1 MKTTHIQNPIIT
13 ALLSVLFFT
22 ATPAWSQAIDTRI
35 GKFDLE
41 LGVPTKASAEKLFDD
56 MDFQRACQAYLW
68 ALPSVGF
75 EYVLREQRNVLGAK
89 NGDVVIYKG
98 YQNVGRFLTPNVTT
112 PYSLYF
118 YCTID
123 CDVSVKSA

>member
-1 MKTTHIQNPIIT
+1 MKHIVT
-13 ALLSVLFFT
+13 KTLCVVAVLF
-22 ATPAWSQAIDTRI
+22 AMNIGVSGHPQNVDTRI
-35 GKFDLE
+35 GRLDLE
-41 LGVPTKASAEKLFDD
+41 LGVPTKETVAKLYDD

-112 PYSLYF
+112 PYTLYF